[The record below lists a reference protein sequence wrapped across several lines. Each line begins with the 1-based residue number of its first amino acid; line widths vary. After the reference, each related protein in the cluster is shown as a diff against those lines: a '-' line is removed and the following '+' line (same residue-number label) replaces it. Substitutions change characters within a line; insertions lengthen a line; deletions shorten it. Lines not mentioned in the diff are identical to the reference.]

1 VEIVGEVKSDPSE
14 ATAVHADVNF
24 AGLKIPAA
32 IWDVSG
38 IEERWGV
45 WFLGGKV
52 CGVGQLCAEG
62 WWNLHILQ
70 IRNGM

>member
-1 VEIVGEVKSDPSE
+1 MEIVREVKSDPSQ

-24 AGLKIPAA
+24 AGLEIPAA
-32 IWDVSG
+32 IWAAG
-38 IEERWGV
+38 GAGERWAV